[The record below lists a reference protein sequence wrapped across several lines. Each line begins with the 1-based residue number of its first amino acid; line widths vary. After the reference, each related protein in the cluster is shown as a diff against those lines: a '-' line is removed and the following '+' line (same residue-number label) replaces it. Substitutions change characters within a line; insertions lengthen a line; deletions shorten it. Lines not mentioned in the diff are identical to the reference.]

1 MVASQEFWRLIIN
14 DFQPVG
20 PVRPEHVK
28 HFFVDR
34 YEDDPTQSLL
44 QQLKSNFLNRLGQ
57 PKPYQVLLTGYV
69 GSGKSS
75 ELMRLGV

>member
-28 HFFVDR
+28 RFFVVGR
-34 YEDDPTQSLL
+34 
-44 QQLKSNFLNRLGQ
+44 
-57 PKPYQVLLTGYV
+57 GY
-69 GSGKSS
+69 SDHA
-75 ELMRLGV
+75 